1 MAKDE
6 TDNIARVVAEMSAS
20 TKARTDHDWKK
31 AQKAAR
37 DQRIDDDAEIA
48 KRSAIAVLDE
58 KDARDRRWYAT
69 HLGRLSASQ
78 YRDYCQKEYGF
89 DPGV

>member
-1 MAKDE
+1 MADE
-6 TDNIARVVAEMSAS
+6 SMADIIAEMSGKQ
-20 TKARTDHDWKK
+20 TERMLREQKK
-31 AQKAAR
+31 AQRDAR
-37 DQRIDDDAEIA
+37 QEQIDADAEIA

-69 HLGRLSASQ
+69 HLGRLSSQQ
-78 YRDYCQKEYGF
+78 YRDYCQQEYGF

>member
-6 TDNIARVVAEMSAS
+6 TSIADIVKDMSAS
-20 TKARTDHDWKK
+20 MGPRNERDWQK
-31 AQKAAR
+31 AQKTAR
-37 DQRIDDDAEIA
+37 EERINDDAEIA

-58 KDARDRRWYAT
+58 RDARDRRWYAT
-69 HLGRLSASQ
+69 HLGRLSSQQ
-78 YRDYCQKEYGF
+78 YRDYCQQEYGF